1 MKQELFDQLE
11 EVKTPIDTS
20 GKVYIHGYR
29 RSGGTFVKS
38 HWRKLPK
45 KRIGIRTS
53 KPTSKS
59 QLILFKSV

>member
-20 GKVYIHGYR
+20 GKVYVNGYR

-45 KRIGIRTS
+45 KKIAIRTN

>member
-11 EVKTPIDTS
+11 DVKTPIDTS
-20 GKVYIHGYR
+20 GKVYIRGYR

-45 KRIGIRTS
+45 KRFGIRTKNS
-53 KPTSKS
+53 SSES
-59 QLILFKSV
+59 QLMLFNTD